1 VVQASVAP
9 HRAPHHLPRHALA
22 GGDGASVDPA
32 DAALDALLALVA
44 DEQRAVGAMPTDPG
58 SETAADACVSDAEF
72 AGLLDAFSGLA
83 TTPAGAVEHG
93 DGGTPPPEALCD
105 ALADVQARL
114 AAVAGEQPELK
125 RIAAELDTLTG
136 ALRAAVDR

>member
-1 VVQASVAP
+1 MQASVAP
-9 HRAPHHLPRHALA
+9 HRAPHHLPGHALA

-58 SETAADACVSDAEF
+58 SETAANACVSDTEF

-83 TTPAGAVEHG
+83 TTPAGSVEH
-93 DGGTPPPEALCD
+93 GGTPPPEALLD

-125 RIAAELDTLTG
+125 LLAAELDTLTS
-136 ALRAAVDR
+136 ALRAATDP

>member
-1 VVQASVAP
+1 MQASVAP

-44 DEQRAVGAMPTDPG
+44 DEERAAGAVPTGPG
-58 SETAADACVSDAEF
+58 GETAARACVSDAEF

-83 TTPAGAVEHG
+83 TTPLATVEHG
-93 DGGTPPPEALCD
+93 DTAPPEDLLD

-114 AAVAGEQPELK
+114 AAVADEQPELK
-125 RIAAELDTLTG
+125 LLAAELDTLTG
-136 ALRAAVDR
+136 ALRAAADR